1 MNIKSNSVAGSNNLD
16 AVNLPNSISIGSSIV
31 NVFGNVQTTGVVT
44 TTTLNSN
51 SVNTTTISSPNFIG
65 NGSQL
70 TNITTTNASKVIALK
85 YILSDPPLRS

>member
-1 MNIKSNSVAGSNNLD
+1 M
-16 AVNLPNSISIGSSIV
+16 VNLPNSVSTGSSVV
-31 NVFGNVQTTGVVT
+31 NIFGNIETTGVVT
-44 TTTLNSN
+44 TTILNSSSIN
-51 SVNTTTISSPNFIG
+51 STNISSPNFVG